1 MNLHGLQQGESI
13 AFKAMDQSMVTC
25 FLGSHQ
31 SHEEFV
37 NLFAAEMKL
46 NPSWNYLGKLR
57 TCLAVQWLRLHASTL
72 GGAGS
77 ISGQGTKIPQAT
89 QCGQKN
95 KKKREREQGPPLS
108 YSLIYI

>member
-77 ISGQGTKIPQAT
+77 ISGQGTKILHAVLLLLLSHFSHVRLCAT
-89 QCGQKN
+89 
-95 KKKREREQGPPLS
+95 P
-108 YSLIYI
+108 

>member
-1 MNLHGLQQGESI
+1 MNLHGLQQEESI
-13 AFKAMDQSMVTC
+13 AFKATDQSMVNC

-57 TCLAVQWLRLHASTL
+57 TSLAVQWLRLHTSTS
-72 GGAGS
+72 GGTGS
-77 ISGQGTKIPQAT
+77 ISGEVTKILYAALLLL
-89 QCGQKN
+89 
-95 KKKREREQGPPLS
+95 LS
-108 YSLIYI
+108 HFSRV